1 MFESYLSTIH
11 IILYRT
17 RYINCCLF
25 TNIVPDI
32 CATCILSPIYADD
45 IINMIINYKGVLD
58 IMPVSKAQQRAVSK
72 YMKDNYDEFKIR
84 LPKGSKEI
92 IKSHVEANNESIN
105 SFIYRLIKEAIPS
118 LESLRQ

>member
-1 MFESYLSTIH
+1 
-11 IILYRT
+11 
-17 RYINCCLF
+17 
-25 TNIVPDI
+25 
-32 CATCILSPIYADD
+32 
-45 IINMIINYKGVLD
+45 
-58 IMPVSKAQQRAVSK
+58 MPVSKAQQRAVSK